1 MRNVANLF
9 YQCLVYPGHHGEQN
23 DTQNKQNLSADAFH
37 KGFCFF
43 PEQRWKCQVT

>member
-23 DTQNKQNLSADAFH
+23 DIQNKQNLAEDV
-37 KGFCFF
+37 GFCFGF
-43 PEQRWKCQVT
+43 FLELR